1 MCFDR
6 PCGSRNTLCHHR
18 YSVDGQESGY
28 FSCNNTCFDA
38 RKVDNTEYVE
48 TEYEN
53 ISCFDAPQGMALH
66 RPYTSG
72 QRNVVQKRSNPK
84 RSRSVSE
91 PGTFQFQIETFFSTF
106 TLYGRCWGLPRDDEG
121 LISLLPSVNKYC
133 ITRSTQDYAYWET
146 I

>member
-28 FSCNNTCFDA
+28 FSCNITCFDA

-48 TEYEN
+48 SEYEN
-53 ISCFDAPQGMALH
+53 IPCFDAPQGMALH

-72 QRNVVQKRSNPK
+72 QRNVVYGKGRTQNVQDPSRNQGRFS
-84 RSRSVSE
+84 SRSKR
-91 PGTFQFQIETFFSTF
+91 FFVFPSF
-106 TLYGRCWGLPRDDEG
+106 LGRHFSYMGDVTSKIYEKCRP
-121 LISLLPSVNKYC
+121 K
-133 ITRSTQDYAYWET
+133 T
-146 I
+146 